1 MVCVAGA
8 VDLGA
13 AFAFAAGLAVDLL
26 AGTAFFGATPAVFF
40 AGLAPVPPFGFAV
53 VVSRETSGIR
63 APKPR
68 PRLCR
73 FAIALTL
80 LLTFGDF
87 AGGS

>member
-1 MVCVAGA
+1 MAAGA
-8 VDLGA
+8 WLCNAGVA
-13 AFAFAAGLAVDLL
+13 VFAAGLAVDLV
-26 AGTAFFGATPAVFF
+26 AGTAFFGAVLATFL
-40 AGLAPVPPFGFAV
+40 AGFAPVPLFGLVV

-87 AGGS
+87 AGCS